1 MKCVDQFIPDHSDG
15 KFKSACNRQY
25 FISSSRSSIGT
36 QLESEIECCKYG
48 LKLWSVE
55 TPEEL
60 ACFAAMN
67 AGSSLVLVFS
77 ATIL

>member
-1 MKCVDQFIPDHSDG
+1 MFKKTPLHCVVHSIPDHGDG
-15 KFKSACNRQY
+15 VFKSACNRQY
-25 FISSSRSSIGT
+25 FISTNLFGIKN
-36 QLESEIECCKYG
+36 QLSSEIECCKYG

-67 AGSSLVLVFS
+67 AGK
-77 ATIL
+77 